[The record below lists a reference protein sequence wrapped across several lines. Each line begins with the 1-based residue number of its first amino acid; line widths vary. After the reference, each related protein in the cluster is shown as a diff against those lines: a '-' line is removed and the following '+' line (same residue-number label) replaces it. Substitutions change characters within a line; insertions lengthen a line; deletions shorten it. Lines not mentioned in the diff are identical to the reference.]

1 MGWQSFIIGYET
13 DEELNNIMKTICA
26 HNNKSNDSIVGEELI
41 PVMTASFRPYKQ
53 KRNITNTNVVLFGN
67 SGGRGSTVE
76 YFENKG
82 FKIRLYDSCMSRRMS
97 NRNNIPLRKRLLILS
112 GF

>member
-1 MGWQSFIIGYET
+1 
-13 DEELNNIMKTICA
+13 
-26 HNNKSNDSIVGEELI
+26 
-41 PVMTASFRPYKQ
+41 MTASFRPYKQ

-82 FKIRLYDSCMSRRMS
+82 FKIRLYDSCMSRRIS
-97 NRNNIPLRKRLLILS
+97 NLNVELIPPPNYMFLNMQDKSMNLKN
-112 GF
+112 